1 MEIEYIY
8 PDPDD
13 EHNIKQQIKQLQK
26 ENTMGCL
33 IMALMLLGGL
43 FILLAVLP
51 VVLMVV
57 GWSIVFISVYIV
69 YKAYVEDFVLGLIQK
84 LKNRRK

>member
-13 EHNIKQQIKQLQK
+13 ERNIKAQIKQLQK

-33 IMALMLLGGL
+33 IMALVLLGGL

-51 VVLMVV
+51 VVLVIL
-57 GWSIVFISVYIV
+57 GWSIVFLGVYIV
-69 YKAYVEDFVLGLIQK
+69 YKAYVEDFVLNLIQK
-84 LKNRRK
+84 LKNRRH